1 MQRNRGLKNIMEN
14 SIKIIENWQ
23 SRLQFTIVAVMF
35 FPTFLSYLYT
45 PERAKDLINTGL
57 GWSVIV
63 GMFILIYLIIEVMKM
78 YSYSIN
84 KKWIAKWINYL
95 LLGETASFLPLLF
108 IGSFTKVTNTFFISL
123 YKFLVGFSV
132 YLLMFIP
139 VAIFLLLVVNFMVD
153 LNKK

>member
-1 MQRNRGLKNIMEN
+1 MEN
-14 SIKIIENWQ
+14 SNKIIENWQ

-45 PERAKDLINTGL
+45 PERAKDLINVGL
-57 GWSVIV
+57 SWSVIV
-63 GMFILIYLIIEVMKM
+63 GFFILIYIIIEIMKM
-78 YSYSIN
+78 YNYSIN
-84 KKWIAKWINYL
+84 KKWIVKWINYL

-108 IGSFTKVTNTFFISL
+108 IGSFVKVTNTSFIDF
-123 YKFLVGFSV
+123 YQFLVGFSI

-139 VAIFLLLVVNFMVD
+139 VAIFLLLLANFMFD